1 MKPTKEG
8 QIVKFHTPLP
18 GENPNQL
25 YVVLEVKIDGE
36 RDRADIQALGT
47 GLAFPGINT
56 VMLSDLETVE
66 VDTAD
71 LIGHH
76 VTVQKSDYSEVTG
89 KVVEVRNQ
97 KIMLDLSKGVKGVE
111 TNVWLTVLDHAGLK
125 HSGSL
130 VVR

>member
-25 YVVLEVKIDGE
+25 YVVLEIKIDGE

-47 GLAFPGINT
+47 GLSFPGINT
-56 VMLSDLETVE
+56 VMLNDLQTVE
-66 VDTAD
+66 VDTSD
-71 LIGHH
+71 LIGHD

-89 KVVEVRNQ
+89 KVVEAKDQ
-97 KIMLDLSKGVKGVE
+97 KIMLDLTKGIHGVE
-111 TNVWLTVLDHAGLK
+111 TNVWLTVMDNAGFT